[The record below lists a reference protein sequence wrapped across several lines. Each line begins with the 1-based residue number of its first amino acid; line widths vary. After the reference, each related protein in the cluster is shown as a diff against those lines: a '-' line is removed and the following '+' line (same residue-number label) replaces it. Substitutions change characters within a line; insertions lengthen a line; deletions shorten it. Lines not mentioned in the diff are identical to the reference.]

1 MASLKEESLM
11 QRTTNDQL
19 LKDIVNLGFLKVTPH
34 LSLTEAVT
42 ELIHKY
48 KLLQEDKDHS
58 QQQTNNNMN
67 SFVSFIESFREI
79 AQMIVPVEGA
89 EVSEIPMKAV
99 EAIQSLDRRLQSL

>member
-1 MASLKEESLM
+1 
-11 QRTTNDQL
+11 
-19 LKDIVNLGFLKVTPH
+19 
-34 LSLTEAVT
+34 
-42 ELIHKY
+42 
-48 KLLQEDKDHS
+48 
-58 QQQTNNNMN
+58 MN